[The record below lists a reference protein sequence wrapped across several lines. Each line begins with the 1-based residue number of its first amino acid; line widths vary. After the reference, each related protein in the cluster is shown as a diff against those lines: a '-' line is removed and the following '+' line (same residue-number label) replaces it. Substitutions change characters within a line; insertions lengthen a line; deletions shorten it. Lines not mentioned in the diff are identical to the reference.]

1 MKKLLSR
8 LVKIGLVLTLLGG
21 IIFVAAF
28 AASDFNFEKMSGIVT
43 TTETYTESDGFTANK
58 LVLDFDTTDIKLNF
72 DENATKISIQ
82 YNEKIT
88 KKGDTLSYVTPSER
102 DGIITLIE
110 TKNWKENLFLWDFKT
125 PTVTVTIPKERV
137 LELVI
142 ETDTGDVTIT
152 GTGTLNGAE
161 ISTDTG
167 DVYATR
173 ATLISTKAIKFEA
186 DTGDVKLKNLTAAG
200 LDSEMIG
207 IYRVLCFGYCFYGMF
222 KSLIIVLQ
230 YFDDQVGACIGSV
243 LFAVLSILLSF
254 ITLFLGIESWG
265 SGFLAAA
272 AIVTIYAFLRL
283 RVYLKKLEYRVFCDQ
298 QLFVIEEKGIFE
310 TMEERFVRHVHS
322 RIAINVA

>member
-1 MKKLLSR
+1 MKKSLSR

-82 YNEKIT
+82 YNKKST
-88 KKGDTLSYVTPSER
+88 KRGDTLSYVTPSER
-102 DGIITLIE
+102 DGTITLVE

-125 PTVTVTIPKERV
+125 HIVTVTIPKERV

-173 ATLISTKAIKFEA
+173 ATLISTKAIKLEA

-200 LDSEMIG
+200 LDIETDTG
-207 IYRVLCFGYCFYGMF
+207 
-222 KSLIIVLQ
+222 
-230 YFDDQVGACIGSV
+230 D
-243 LFAVLSILLSF
+243 
-254 ITLFLGIESWG
+254 ITLTDVTVSDSIILSADTGDLEIKGSLNARYLEIETDTG
-265 SGFLAAA
+265 EFDADEA
-272 AIVTIYAFLRL
+272 
-283 RVYLKKLEYRVFCDQ
+283 
-298 QLFVIEEKGIFE
+298 VINAEIISIKTDTGDI
-310 TMEERFVRHVHS
+310 TA
-322 RIAINVA
+322 RIAGKLTDYEVKAKTRTGDSNITNQAGGARKLTLISSTGDIEIFFTE